1 MNIILGDKI
10 MFFLIIGI
18 VLLALI
24 IIMLSVT
31 YRIKIFNQITTE
43 MINGEIDVNDVD
55 FTICD
60 ISRL

>member
-1 MNIILGDKI
+1 

-43 MINGEIDVNDVD
+43 MINGEIDDNDVD